1 MKTYSFTWGRRRENR
16 VWIAPKSRNR
26 ILFRDH
32 DALYVECGRF
42 RLRIMKPQ
50 LHARGMEK
58 KSTTCDI

>member
-32 DALYVECGRF
+32 DALYVEWGRL

-50 LHARGMEK
+50 FNRDG
-58 KSTTCDI
+58 